1 MTNIIRTSSENK
13 DFIEL
18 VHHLDVEL
26 KAIDGNDH
34 SFYKTFNQI
43 DAIKHVVVLYED
55 GMPVSCGSIKEE
67 SSERMEIKRMFT
79 LPKNR
84 GRGLA
89 SAVLAELET
98 WAKEMLYKTCILETG
113 KGQPEAI
120 KLYKKKD
127 YQLIPNYGQYIGI
140 SNSLCFEKCL

>member
-1 MTNIIRTSSENK
+1 
-13 DFIEL
+13 
-18 VHHLDVEL
+18 
-26 KAIDGNDH
+26 
-34 SFYKTFNQI
+34 
-43 DAIKHVVVLYED
+43 
-55 GMPVSCGSIKEE
+55 
-67 SSERMEIKRMFT
+67 MEIKRMFT

-120 KLYKKKD
+120 KLYKKKRLPA
-127 YQLIPNYGQYIGI
+127 YTKLWPVYRHLQ
-140 SNSLCFEKCL
+140 